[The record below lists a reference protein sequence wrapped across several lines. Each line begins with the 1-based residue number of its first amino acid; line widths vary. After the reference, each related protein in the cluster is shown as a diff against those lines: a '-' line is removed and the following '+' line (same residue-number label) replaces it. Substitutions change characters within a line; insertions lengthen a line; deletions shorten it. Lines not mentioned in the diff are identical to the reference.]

1 MLFASVVFTTFL
13 VVVFSVAFFATD
25 LSPVTAGFAVG
36 FTVVEAA
43 GFTAGF
49 VTESAGFV
57 AVVALPVVADF
68 AAVALVLDFTVLV
81 DFVALTGLA
90 SVTGFVDVAGFA
102 TLTGFALG
110 LAIVDAAVD
119 LETVL
124 VIVPGFAAGLVASG
138 RKLDFFVVFTFD
150 TVVLDT
156 VDFGVGFFVTTAPL
170 FCSVAPCAIEAP
182 PMFTPKNKVA
192 IIINCNRFVFIVIS
206 LSVKYL
212 NAHRLI

>member
-1 MLFASVVFTTFL
+1 MAYTCLLYTSVVFTTFL

-43 GFTAGF
+43 GF
-49 VTESAGFV
+49 V

-68 AAVALVLDFTVLV
+68 AAVTLVLDFAVLV

-90 SVTGFVDVAGFA
+90 GVTGFVDVAGFA

-110 LAIVDAAVD
+110 LAIVDATVD

-124 VIVPGFAAGLVASG
+124 VIVTGFAAGLVASG

-156 VDFGVGFFVTTAPL
+156 VDFGVGFFVTTALL
-170 FCSVAPCAIEAP
+170 FCSVAPCATAVSYTHLDKGIHKQ
-182 PMFTPKNKVA
+182 T
-192 IIINCNRFVFIVIS
+192 
-206 LSVKYL
+206 
-212 NAHRLI
+212 

>member
-13 VVVFSVAFFATD
+13 VAVFSVALFCTTGF
-25 LSPVTAGFAVG
+25 SSVTAGLAVG
-36 FTVVEAA
+36 FEVPEAA
-43 GFTAGF
+43 GFIAI
-49 VTESAGFV
+49 
-57 AVVALPVVADF
+57 VALPVVADF
-68 AAVALVLDFTVLV
+68 V
-81 DFVALTGLA
+81 
-90 SVTGFVDVAGFA
+90 
-102 TLTGFALG
+102 
-110 LAIVDAAVD
+110 AVD

-124 VIVPGFAAGLVASG
+124 VIVTGFAAGLVASG

-156 VDFGVGFFVTTAPL
+156 VDFGVGFFVTTVPL
-170 FCSVAPCAIEAP
+170 FCSVAPCATEAP

>member
-1 MLFASVVFTTFL
+1 MLFSSVVFTTFL

-43 GFTAGF
+43 GF
-49 VTESAGFV
+49 V

-68 AAVALVLDFTVLV
+68 VAVALVLDFAVLV

-90 SVTGFVDVAGFA
+90 GVTGFVDVAGFA

-110 LAIVDAAVD
+110 LAIVDVAVD
-119 LETVL
+119 LEAVL
-124 VIVPGFAAGLVASG
+124 VIVTGFAAGLVASG

-156 VDFGVGFFVTTAPL
+156 VNFGVGFFVTTAPL

-192 IIINCNRFVFIVIS
+192 IIINCNRFVFIIIS

>member
-13 VVVFSVAFFATD
+13 VAVFSVALFCTTGF
-25 LSPVTAGFAVG
+25 SSVTAGLAVG
-36 FTVVEAA
+36 FEVPEAA
-43 GFTAGF
+43 GFIAI
-49 VTESAGFV
+49 
-57 AVVALPVVADF
+57 VALPVVADF
-68 AAVALVLDFTVLV
+68 VAVALVLDFAVLV

-90 SVTGFVDVAGFA
+90 GVTGFVDVAGFA

-110 LAIVDAAVD
+110 LATVDAAVD

-124 VIVPGFAAGLVASG
+124 VIVTGFAAGLVASG

-156 VDFGVGFFVTTAPL
+156 VDFGVGFFVTTALL
-170 FCSVAPCAIEAP
+170 FCSVAPCATEAP

-212 NAHRLI
+212 NAHRQV

>member
-1 MLFASVVFTTFL
+1 MLFASIVFTTFL
-13 VVVFSVAFFATD
+13 VAVFSVALFCTTGF
-25 LSPVTAGFAVG
+25 SSVTAGLAVG
-36 FTVVEAA
+36 FEVPEAA
-43 GFTAGF
+43 GF
-49 VTESAGFV
+49 V
-57 AVVALPVVADF
+57 AIVALPVVADF
-68 AAVALVLDFTVLV
+68 AAVALVLDFAVLV

-90 SVTGFVDVAGFA
+90 GVTGFVDVAGFA

-110 LAIVDAAVD
+110 LATVDAAVD

-124 VIVPGFAAGLVASG
+124 VIVTGFAAGLVASG

-156 VDFGVGFFVTTAPL
+156 VDFGVGFFVTTALL
-170 FCSVAPCAIEAP
+170 FCSVAPCATEAP

-212 NAHRLI
+212 NAHRPI

>member
-13 VVVFSVAFFATD
+13 VAVFSVALFCTTGF
-25 LSPVTAGFAVG
+25 SSVTAGLAVG
-36 FTVVEAA
+36 FEVPEAA
-43 GFTAGF
+43 GF
-49 VTESAGFV
+49 V
-57 AVVALPVVADF
+57 AIVALPVVADF
-68 AAVALVLDFTVLV
+68 AAVALVLDFAVLV

-90 SVTGFVDVAGFA
+90 GVTGFVAVAGFA

-110 LAIVDAAVD
+110 LATVDVAVD

-124 VIVPGFAAGLVASG
+124 VVVTGFATGLVASG

-150 TVVLDT
+150 TVVLNT
-156 VDFGVGFFVTTAPL
+156 VDFGVGFFVTTALL
-170 FCSVAPCAIEAP
+170 FCSITPCATEAP

-212 NAHRLI
+212 NAHRPI

>member
-13 VVVFSVAFFATD
+13 VAVFSVALFCTTGF
-25 LSPVTAGFAVG
+25 SSVTAGLAVG
-36 FTVVEAA
+36 FEVPEAA
-43 GFTAGF
+43 GFIAI
-49 VTESAGFV
+49 
-57 AVVALPVVADF
+57 VALPVVADF
-68 AAVALVLDFTVLV
+68 V
-81 DFVALTGLA
+81 
-90 SVTGFVDVAGFA
+90 
-102 TLTGFALG
+102 
-110 LAIVDAAVD
+110 AVD

-124 VIVPGFAAGLVASG
+124 VIVTGFAAGLVASG

-156 VDFGVGFFVTTAPL
+156 VNFGVGFFVTTALL

-192 IIINCNRFVFIVIS
+192 IIINCNRFVFIIIS

-212 NAHRLI
+212 NAHRPI

>member
-13 VVVFSVAFFATD
+13 VAVFSVAFFCTTGF
-25 LSPVTAGFAVG
+25 SSVTTGLAVG
-36 FTVVEAA
+36 FEVPEAT
-43 GFTAGF
+43 GFIAI
-49 VTESAGFV
+49 
-57 AVVALPVVADF
+57 VALPVSADL
-68 AAVALVLDFTVLV
+68 AAVALVVDFAALV

-90 SVTGFVDVAGFA
+90 GVTGFVDVAGFA

-124 VIVPGFAAGLVASG
+124 VIVTGFADGLVASG

>member
-1 MLFASVVFTTFL
+1 MLFSSVVFTTFL

-43 GFTAGF
+43 GF
-49 VTESAGFV
+49 V

-68 AAVALVLDFTVLV
+68 AAVTLVLDFAVLV

-90 SVTGFVDVAGFA
+90 GVTGFVDVAGFA

-110 LAIVDAAVD
+110 LAIVDATVD

-124 VIVPGFAAGLVASG
+124 VIVTGFAAGLVASG

-156 VDFGVGFFVTTAPL
+156 VDFGVGFFVTTALL
-170 FCSVAPCAIEAP
+170 FCSVAPCATEAP

-212 NAHRLI
+212 NAHRPI

>member
-1 MLFASVVFTTFL
+1 MLFSSVVFTTFL

-43 GFTAGF
+43 GF
-49 VTESAGFV
+49 V

-68 AAVALVLDFTVLV
+68 VAVALVLDFAVLV

-90 SVTGFVDVAGFA
+90 GVTGFVDVAGFA

-124 VIVPGFAAGLVASG
+124 VIVTGFAAGLVASG

-170 FCSVAPCAIEAP
+170 FCSVAPCATEAP

>member
-1 MLFASVVFTTFL
+1 MLFASIVFTTFL
-13 VVVFSVAFFATD
+13 VAVFSVALFCTTGF
-25 LSPVTAGFAVG
+25 SSVTAGLAVG
-36 FTVVEAA
+36 FEVPEAA
-43 GFTAGF
+43 GFIAI
-49 VTESAGFV
+49 
-57 AVVALPVVADF
+57 VALPVVADF
-68 AAVALVLDFTVLV
+68 AAVALILGFAVLV
-81 DFVALTGLA
+81 DFIALTGLA
-90 SVTGFVDVAGFA
+90 GVTGFVAVAGFA

-124 VIVPGFAAGLVASG
+124 VIVTDFAAGLVASG
-138 RKLDFFVVFTFD
+138 RKLDFFIVFTFD

-156 VDFGVGFFVTTAPL
+156 VDFGVGFFVTTALL
-170 FCSVAPCAIEAP
+170 FCSVAPYATEAP

-212 NAHRLI
+212 NAHRPI

>member
-13 VVVFSVAFFATD
+13 VAVFSVALFCTTGF
-25 LSPVTAGFAVG
+25 SSVTAGLAVG
-36 FTVVEAA
+36 FEVPEAA
-43 GFTAGF
+43 GF
-49 VTESAGFV
+49 V
-57 AVVALPVVADF
+57 AIVALPVVADF
-68 AAVALVLDFTVLV
+68 AAVALVLGFAVLV
-81 DFVALTGLA
+81 DFIALTGLA
-90 SVTGFVDVAGFA
+90 GVTGFVAVAGFA

-124 VIVPGFAAGLVASG
+124 VIVTGFAAGLVASG

-170 FCSVAPCAIEAP
+170 FCSVAPCATEAP

-206 LSVKYL
+206 LAVKYL
-212 NAHRLI
+212 NAHRPI

>member
-13 VVVFSVAFFATD
+13 VAVFSVALFFTTGF
-25 LSPVTAGFAVG
+25 SSVTAGLAIG
-36 FTVVEAA
+36 FEVPEAA
-43 GFTAGF
+43 GFI
-49 VTESAGFV
+49 V
-57 AVVALPVVADF
+57 VVALPVVADF
-68 AAVALVLDFTVLV
+68 VAVALVLDFAVLV

-90 SVTGFVDVAGFA
+90 GVTGFVDVAGFA

-124 VIVPGFAAGLVASG
+124 VIVTGFAAGLVASG

-156 VDFGVGFFVTTAPL
+156 VNFGVGFFVTTVPL

-192 IIINCNRFVFIVIS
+192 IIINCNRFVFIIIS

>member
-1 MLFASVVFTTFL
+1 MLFTSVVFTTFL

-43 GFTAGF
+43 GF
-49 VTESAGFV
+49 V

-68 AAVALVLDFTVLV
+68 AAVTLVLDFAVLV

-90 SVTGFVDVAGFA
+90 GVTGFVDVAGFA

-110 LAIVDAAVD
+110 LAIVDATVD

-124 VIVPGFAAGLVASG
+124 VIVTGFAAGLVASG

-156 VDFGVGFFVTTAPL
+156 VDFGVGFFVTTVPL
-170 FCSVAPCAIEAP
+170 FCSVAPCAIETP

>member
-1 MLFASVVFTTFL
+1 M
-13 VVVFSVAFFATD
+13 
-25 LSPVTAGFAVG
+25 
-36 FTVVEAA
+36 
-43 GFTAGF
+43 
-49 VTESAGFV
+49 
-57 AVVALPVVADF
+57 ADF
-68 AAVALVLDFTVLV
+68 VAVALVLDFAVLV

-90 SVTGFVDVAGFA
+90 GVTGFVDVAGFA

-124 VIVPGFAAGLVASG
+124 VIVTGFAAGLVASG

-156 VDFGVGFFVTTAPL
+156 VDFGVGFFVTTALL
-170 FCSVAPCAIEAP
+170 FCRVAPCATEAP

>member
-1 MLFASVVFTTFL
+1 MLFSSVVFTTFL

-43 GFTAGF
+43 GF
-49 VTESAGFV
+49 V

-68 AAVALVLDFTVLV
+68 VAVALVLDFAVLV

-90 SVTGFVDVAGFA
+90 GVTGFVDVAGFA

-110 LAIVDAAVD
+110 LATVDAAVD

-124 VIVPGFAAGLVASG
+124 VIVTGFAAGLVASG

-156 VDFGVGFFVTTAPL
+156 VNFGVGFFVTTAPL

-192 IIINCNRFVFIVIS
+192 IIINCNRFVFIIIS

>member
-1 MLFASVVFTTFL
+1 MLFTSVVFTTFL
-13 VVVFSVAFFATD
+13 VAVFSVALFCATG
-25 LSPVTAGFAVG
+25 LSPVTAG
-36 FTVVEAA
+36 
-43 GFTAGF
+43 
-49 VTESAGFV
+49 
-57 AVVALPVVADF
+57 L
-68 AAVALVLDFTVLV
+68 
-81 DFVALTGLA
+81 
-90 SVTGFVDVAGFA
+90 VAGFA

-110 LAIVDAAVD
+110 LAIVDATVD

-124 VIVPGFAAGLVASG
+124 VIATGFAAGLVASG

-156 VDFGVGFFVTTAPL
+156 VDFGVGFFITTAPL
-170 FCSVAPCAIEAP
+170 FCSIAPCAIEAP

>member
-13 VVVFSVAFFATD
+13 VAVFSVALFCTTGF
-25 LSPVTAGFAVG
+25 SSVTAGLAVG
-36 FTVVEAA
+36 FEVPEAA
-43 GFTAGF
+43 GFIAI
-49 VTESAGFV
+49 
-57 AVVALPVVADF
+57 VALPVVADF
-68 AAVALVLDFTVLV
+68 AAVALVLDFAVLV

-90 SVTGFVDVAGFA
+90 GVTGFVDVAGFA

-110 LAIVDAAVD
+110 LATVDAAVD

-124 VIVPGFAAGLVASG
+124 VIVTGFAAGLVASG

-156 VDFGVGFFVTTAPL
+156 VNFGVGFFVTTAPL
-170 FCSVAPCAIEAP
+170 FCGVAPCAIEAP

-192 IIINCNRFVFIVIS
+192 IIINCNRFVFIIIS

>member
-1 MLFASVVFTTFL
+1 MLFASIVFTTFL
-13 VVVFSVAFFATD
+13 VAVFSVALFCTTGF
-25 LSPVTAGFAVG
+25 SSVTAGLAVG
-36 FTVVEAA
+36 FEVPEAA
-43 GFTAGF
+43 GF
-49 VTESAGFV
+49 V
-57 AVVALPVVADF
+57 AIVALPVVADF
-68 AAVALVLDFTVLV
+68 AAVALVLDFAVLV

-90 SVTGFVDVAGFA
+90 GVTGFVDVAGFA

-110 LAIVDAAVD
+110 LATVDAAVD

-124 VIVPGFAAGLVASG
+124 VVVTGFATDLVASG

-156 VDFGVGFFVTTAPL
+156 VDFGVGFFITTAPL
-170 FCSVAPCAIEAP
+170 FCSVAPCATEAP

>member
-1 MLFASVVFTTFL
+1 MLFSSVVFTTFL

-43 GFTAGF
+43 GF
-49 VTESAGFV
+49 V

-68 AAVALVLDFTVLV
+68 AAVTLVLDFAVLV

-90 SVTGFVDVAGFA
+90 GVTGFVAVAGFA

-124 VIVPGFAAGLVASG
+124 VIVTGFAAGLVASG

-156 VDFGVGFFVTTAPL
+156 VDFGVGFFVTTALL
-170 FCSVAPCAIEAP
+170 FCSVAPCATEAP

-212 NAHRLI
+212 NAHRPI

>member
-1 MLFASVVFTTFL
+1 MLFSSVVFTTFL

-25 LSPVTAGFAVG
+25 LSPVTAGLAVG
-36 FTVVEAA
+36 FEVLEA
-43 GFTAGF
+43 
-49 VTESAGFV
+49 AGFV
-57 AVVALPVVADF
+57 AVVALPVAADF
-68 AAVALVLDFTVLV
+68 VAVALVLDFAVLV

-90 SVTGFVDVAGFA
+90 IVTGFVAVAGFA

-110 LAIVDAAVD
+110 LTTVDVAVD

-124 VIVPGFAAGLVASG
+124 VVATGFATGLVASG

-156 VDFGVGFFVTTAPL
+156 VDFGVGFFVTTVPL
-170 FCSVAPCAIEAP
+170 FCSVAPCAIETP

>member
-1 MLFASVVFTTFL
+1 MLFSSVVFTTFL

-43 GFTAGF
+43 GF
-49 VTESAGFV
+49 V

-68 AAVALVLDFTVLV
+68 AAVTLVLDFAVLV

-90 SVTGFVDVAGFA
+90 GVTGFVDVAGFA

-110 LAIVDAAVD
+110 LAIVDATVD

-124 VIVPGFAAGLVASG
+124 VIVTGFAAGLVASG

-156 VDFGVGFFVTTAPL
+156 VDFGVGFFVTTALL
-170 FCSVAPCAIEAP
+170 FCSVAPCATEAP

>member
-1 MLFASVVFTTFL
+1 MLFASIVFTTFL
-13 VVVFSVAFFATD
+13 VAVFSVALFCTTGF
-25 LSPVTAGFAVG
+25 SSVTAGLAVG
-36 FTVVEAA
+36 FEVPEAA
-43 GFTAGF
+43 GFIAI
-49 VTESAGFV
+49 
-57 AVVALPVVADF
+57 VALPVVADF
-68 AAVALVLDFTVLV
+68 AAVALVLDFAVLV

-90 SVTGFVDVAGFA
+90 GVTGFVDVAGFA

-110 LAIVDAAVD
+110 LATVDAAVD

-124 VIVPGFAAGLVASG
+124 VIVTGFAAGLVASG

-156 VDFGVGFFVTTAPL
+156 VDFGVGFFVTTALL
-170 FCSVAPCAIEAP
+170 FCSVAPCAIETP

>member
-1 MLFASVVFTTFL
+1 MLFSSVVFTTFL

-43 GFTAGF
+43 GF
-49 VTESAGFV
+49 V

-68 AAVALVLDFTVLV
+68 VAVALVLDFAVLV

-90 SVTGFVDVAGFA
+90 GVTGFVDVAGFA

-110 LAIVDAAVD
+110 LATVDVAVD

-124 VIVPGFAAGLVASG
+124 VIVTGFAAGLVASG

-156 VDFGVGFFVTTAPL
+156 VNFGVGFFVTTAPL

-192 IIINCNRFVFIVIS
+192 IIINCNRFVFIIIS

>member
-1 MLFASVVFTTFL
+1 MLFSSVVFTTFL

-43 GFTAGF
+43 GF
-49 VTESAGFV
+49 V

-68 AAVALVLDFTVLV
+68 AAVTLVLDFAVLV

-90 SVTGFVDVAGFA
+90 GVTGFVDVAGFA

-110 LAIVDAAVD
+110 LAIVDATVD

-124 VIVPGFAAGLVASG
+124 VIVTGFAAGLVASG

-156 VDFGVGFFVTTAPL
+156 VDFGVGFFVTTVPL
-170 FCSVAPCAIEAP
+170 FCSVAPCAIETP

>member
-1 MLFASVVFTTFL
+1 MLFSSVVFTTFL

-43 GFTAGF
+43 GF
-49 VTESAGFV
+49 V

-68 AAVALVLDFTVLV
+68 AAVTLVLDFAVLV

-90 SVTGFVDVAGFA
+90 GVTGFVDVAGFA

-110 LAIVDAAVD
+110 LAIVDATVD

-124 VIVPGFAAGLVASG
+124 VIVTGFAAGLVASG

-156 VDFGVGFFVTTAPL
+156 VDFGVGFFVTTALL
-170 FCSVAPCAIEAP
+170 FCSVAPCATEAP

-212 NAHRLI
+212 NAHRQV

>member
-1 MLFASVVFTTFL
+1 
-13 VVVFSVAFFATD
+13 
-25 LSPVTAGFAVG
+25 
-36 FTVVEAA
+36 
-43 GFTAGF
+43 
-49 VTESAGFV
+49 
-57 AVVALPVVADF
+57 VADF
-68 AAVALVLDFTVLV
+68 VAVALVLDFAVLV

-90 SVTGFVDVAGFA
+90 GVTGFVDVAGFA

-110 LAIVDAAVD
+110 LATVDAAVD

-124 VIVPGFAAGLVASG
+124 VIVTGFAAGLVASG

-170 FCSVAPCAIEAP
+170 FCSVAPCAIETP

>member
-1 MLFASVVFTTFL
+1 MLFSSVVFTTFL

-43 GFTAGF
+43 GF
-49 VTESAGFV
+49 V

-68 AAVALVLDFTVLV
+68 AAV
-81 DFVALTGLA
+81 
-90 SVTGFVDVAGFA
+90 
-102 TLTGFALG
+102 
-110 LAIVDAAVD
+110 D

-124 VIVPGFAAGLVASG
+124 VIVTGFAAGLVASG

-156 VDFGVGFFVTTAPL
+156 VDFGVGFFVTTVPL
-170 FCSVAPCAIEAP
+170 FCSVAPCAIETP

>member
-1 MLFASVVFTTFL
+1 MLFSSVVFTTFL

-43 GFTAGF
+43 GF
-49 VTESAGFV
+49 V

-68 AAVALVLDFTVLV
+68 AAVTLVLDFAVLV

-90 SVTGFVDVAGFA
+90 GVTGFVDVAGFA

-110 LAIVDAAVD
+110 LAIVDATVD

-124 VIVPGFAAGLVASG
+124 VIVTGFAADLVASG

-156 VDFGVGFFVTTAPL
+156 VDFGVGFFVTTVPL
-170 FCSVAPCAIEAP
+170 FCSVAPCAIETP

-212 NAHRLI
+212 NAHRPI

>member
-43 GFTAGF
+43 GF
-49 VTESAGFV
+49 V

-68 AAVALVLDFTVLV
+68 AAVTLVLDFAVLV

-90 SVTGFVDVAGFA
+90 GVTGFVDVAGFA

-110 LAIVDAAVD
+110 LAIVDATVD

-124 VIVPGFAAGLVASG
+124 VIVTGFAAGLVASG

-156 VDFGVGFFVTTAPL
+156 VDFGVGFFVTTALL
-170 FCSVAPCAIEAP
+170 FCSVAPCATEAP

-212 NAHRLI
+212 NAHRPI

>member
-1 MLFASVVFTTFL
+1 MLFSSVVFTTFL

-43 GFTAGF
+43 GF
-49 VTESAGFV
+49 V

-68 AAVALVLDFTVLV
+68 AAVTLVLDFAVLV

-90 SVTGFVDVAGFA
+90 GVTGFVDVAGFA

-110 LAIVDAAVD
+110 LAIVDATVD

-124 VIVPGFAAGLVASG
+124 VIVTGFAAGLVASG

-150 TVVLDT
+150 TVILDT
-156 VDFGVGFFVTTAPL
+156 VDFGVGFFVTTVPL
-170 FCSVAPCAIEAP
+170 FCSVAPCAIETP

>member
-1 MLFASVVFTTFL
+1 MLFTSVVFTTFL
-13 VVVFSVAFFATD
+13 VAVFSVALFCATG
-25 LSPVTAGFAVG
+25 LSPATAGLVAGFAVA
-36 FTVVEAA
+36 EA
-43 GFTAGF
+43 
-49 VTESAGFV
+49 AGFV

-68 AAVALVLDFTVLV
+68 V
-81 DFVALTGLA
+81 
-90 SVTGFVDVAGFA
+90 
-102 TLTGFALG
+102 
-110 LAIVDAAVD
+110 AVD

-124 VIVPGFAAGLVASG
+124 VIVTGFAAGLVASG

-156 VDFGVGFFVTTAPL
+156 VDFGVGFFVTTVPL
-170 FCSVAPCAIEAP
+170 FCSVAPCAIETP

>member
-1 MLFASVVFTTFL
+1 MLFTSVVFTTFL
-13 VVVFSVAFFATD
+13 VAVFSVALFCATG
-25 LSPVTAGFAVG
+25 LSPVTAGLVAGFAVA
-36 FTVVEAA
+36 EAA
-43 GFTAGF
+43 GFVVA
-49 VTESAGFV
+49 EAAGFV
-57 AVVALPVVADF
+57 AVVALPVAADF
-68 AAVALVLDFTVLV
+68 VAVALVLDFAVLV

-90 SVTGFVDVAGFA
+90 IVTGFVAVAGFA

-110 LAIVDAAVD
+110 LTTVDVAVD

-124 VIVPGFAAGLVASG
+124 VVATGFATGLVASG

-156 VDFGVGFFVTTAPL
+156 VDFGVGFFVTTALL
-170 FCSVAPCAIEAP
+170 FCSVAPCATEAP

-212 NAHRLI
+212 NAHRPI

>member
-13 VVVFSVAFFATD
+13 VAVFSVALFCGTG
-25 LSPVTAGFAVG
+25 LSPITAGLVA
-36 FTVVEAA
+36 EAA
-43 GFTAGF
+43 GLVA
-49 VTESAGFV
+49 EAAGFV

-68 AAVALVLDFTVLV
+68 VAVALVLDLAVLV
-81 DFVALTGLA
+81 DFVAPTDLA
-90 SVTGFVDVAGFA
+90 IVTGFVAVAGFA

-110 LAIVDAAVD
+110 LTTVDVAVD

-124 VIVPGFAAGLVASG
+124 VVATGFATGLVASG

-150 TVVLDT
+150 TVVLNT
-156 VDFGVGFFVTTAPL
+156 VNFGVGFFVTTALL
-170 FCSVAPCAIEAP
+170 FCSVAPCATEAP

-212 NAHRLI
+212 NAHRPI

>member
-1 MLFASVVFTTFL
+1 M
-13 VVVFSVAFFATD
+13 
-25 LSPVTAGFAVG
+25 
-36 FTVVEAA
+36 
-43 GFTAGF
+43 
-49 VTESAGFV
+49 
-57 AVVALPVVADF
+57 ADF
-68 AAVALVLDFTVLV
+68 VAVALVLDFAVLV

-90 SVTGFVDVAGFA
+90 IVTGFVAVAGFA

-110 LAIVDAAVD
+110 LTTVDVAVD

-124 VIVPGFAAGLVASG
+124 VVATGFAAGLVASG

-156 VDFGVGFFVTTAPL
+156 VNFGVGFFVTTALL
-170 FCSVAPCAIEAP
+170 FCSVAPCAIETP

>member
-1 MLFASVVFTTFL
+1 MLFTSVVFTTFL
-13 VVVFSVAFFATD
+13 VAVFSVALFCATG
-25 LSPVTAGFAVG
+25 LSPVTAGLVAGFAVA
-36 FTVVEAA
+36 EA
-43 GFTAGF
+43 
-49 VTESAGFV
+49 AGFV
-57 AVVALPVVADF
+57 AVVALPVAADF
-68 AAVALVLDFTVLV
+68 VAVALVLDFAVLV

-90 SVTGFVDVAGFA
+90 IVTGFVAVAGFA

-110 LAIVDAAVD
+110 LTTVDVAVD

-124 VIVPGFAAGLVASG
+124 VVATGFATGLVASG

-170 FCSVAPCAIEAP
+170 FCSVAPCAIETP

-192 IIINCNRFVFIVIS
+192 IIINCNRFVFIVVS